1 MNENGSWEKIHNNN
15 NNNKMI
21 TFGNEKLMAKFSIMV
36 IAFYCYR

>member
-1 MNENGSWEKIHNNN
+1 MEAEKKYHNN

-21 TFGNEKLMAKFSIMV
+21 TFGYEKLMAKFSIMV